1 MELDRVGAATSCR
14 LAFLWRRS
22 GSSCRVGGAEC
33 RCPRA
38 RCAVH
43 SPAIFNSLETRVT
56 VYVHSITITHIVR
69 YMQFASGS
77 KIWFELAER
86 YSVRANFQAHRIFFF
101 HTKAHYQC
109 IKDRID
115 VQKRMDLS
123 LKNSSTNEKENW
135 TISLF
140 SSHAL
145 SSSKS
150 KATIRDY

>member
-69 YMQFASGS
+69 CMQFASGS

-101 HTKAHYQC
+101 SHQSTLSMHQGPNRCSEKNGFES
-109 IKDRID
+109 KKFFD
-115 VQKRMDLS
+115 KRKRKLDY
-123 LKNSSTNEKENW
+123 
-135 TISLF
+135 ISIF
-140 SSHAL
+140 VPCSFF
-145 SSSKS
+145 
-150 KATIRDY
+150 